1 MYKLGTS
8 PRSFVPG
15 KICFKFSV
23 QCTLQHVILGS
34 IPALSILSG
43 ILRTLADEAELNKIE
58 QSIGF
63 LAAKSE
69 NFKKESDEKNL
80 YGFYLFFRSLLI

>member
-8 PRSFVPG
+8 LRSFVPG

-34 IPALSILSG
+34 IPALSMLCG
-43 ILRTLADEAELNKIE
+43 IWRTIADEAELNKKKNKVGLP
-58 QSIGF
+58 S
-63 LAAKSE
+63 
-69 NFKKESDEKNL
+69 FKIRK
-80 YGFYLFFRSLLI
+80 